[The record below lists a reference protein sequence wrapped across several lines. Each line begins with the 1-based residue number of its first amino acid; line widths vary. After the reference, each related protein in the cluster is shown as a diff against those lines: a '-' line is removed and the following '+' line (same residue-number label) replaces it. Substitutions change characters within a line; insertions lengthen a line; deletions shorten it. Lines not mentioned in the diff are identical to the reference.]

1 MRKTVITMMCIL
13 LTGITAKA
21 QLVGSQTKKIETTY
35 KTTTKTVVVNDYKNY
50 NRISLGLSSL
60 KLKDSDNEEVLVYEK
75 GSIGMKGL
83 DINYLHGFSMTDRF
97 PLYLEVGGR
106 LTVNH
111 YKESENDYDDENNY
125 YEAEAKTNIMALS
138 IPVNATYKHT
148 FSNGIYIAPFV
159 GLHLRFNMLGKLKLK
174 EKSVSRGHIEFDDD
188 DSYNLFKDGEVDEE
202 DCKRVQFG
210 GQFGVNFGYKAWNL
224 SFAYYLDT
232 PFYKDS
238 DFKLKSRDLSLTVGY
253 NF

>member
-1 MRKTVITMMCIL
+1 MKKFALALLAVSFTANVAQAQIVSSKNSRITVERN
-13 LTGITAKA
+13 KN
-21 QLVGSQTKKIETTY
+21 KYE
-35 KTTTKTVVVNDYKNY
+35 NY
-50 NRISLGLSSL
+50 NRISLGLSAL
-60 KLKDSDNEEVLVYEK
+60 KLKDSEKEEVLVYDGE
-75 GSIGMKGL
+75 SIGLKGL
-83 DINYLHGFSMTDRF
+83 DINYMHGFSMTSRF

-106 LTVNH
+106 LTINH
-111 YKESENDYDDENNY
+111 CKKSENEYEDENNY
-125 YEAEAKTNIMALS
+125 YDMEAKTNVMALS

-148 FSNGIYIAPFV
+148 FSNGMYIAPFV

-174 EKSVSRGHIEFDDD
+174 EKAVFHGYVEFDDD

-210 GQFGVNFGYKAWNL
+210 GQFGVNLGYKAWNL
-224 SFAYYLDT
+224 GFAYYLDT

-238 DFKLKSRDLSLTVGY
+238 DFKLKSREVALTVGY